1 MTRKEIETRFLATLD
16 ALERINKTIALHES
30 LAPIEHALI
39 IQGWK
44 NKRKKVSD
52 NFINDLK
59 TFELE
64 LQTDIK
70 AQQQAMGQAA
80 Q

>member
-1 MTRKEIETRFLATLD
+1 MTRKEIETRFSATLD

-30 LAPIEHALI
+30 LAPTEHALI

-52 NFINDLK
+52 NFLKDLK
-59 TFELE
+59 AFELE
-64 LQTDIK
+64 LFLDCK
-70 AQQQAMGQAA
+70 AKQQVMGQAA
-80 Q
+80 

>member
-1 MTRKEIETRFLATLD
+1 MTRQEIETRFSATLD
-16 ALERINKTIALHES
+16 ALERINKAIALHES

-52 NFINDLK
+52 NFLNDLK
-59 TFELE
+59 AFELE
-64 LQTDIK
+64 LLLDSKSKQQTL
-70 AQQQAMGQAA
+70 GQAA
-80 Q
+80 